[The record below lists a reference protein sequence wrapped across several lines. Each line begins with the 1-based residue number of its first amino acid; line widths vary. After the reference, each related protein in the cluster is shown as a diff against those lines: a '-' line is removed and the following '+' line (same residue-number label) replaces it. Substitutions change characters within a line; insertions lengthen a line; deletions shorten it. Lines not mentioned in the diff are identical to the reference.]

1 MRCVLIHLAAAALA
15 AAKTPVFQTS
25 DASAAG
31 SVTGFEF
38 KKRVVVPYGVG
49 DACVGG
55 TDCKAF
61 GFGGAEQSAYDAAEK
76 LVYAVSEQKSIAV
89 VDATTMEWKVSWSAG
104 AVGALTSAKVCGG
117 KLYVAAAAD
126 VKTDDGSV
134 LVYDTVK
141 RSDMT
146 TAPTLLQT
154 VTVGP
159 LPDMILPNAAC
170 TILAVAN
177 EGEGKQDDAGVLVDP
192 VGSVDLVDL
201 ATYAVSRVD
210 FAGLAATDAD
220 LEAKGVDQLMSLA
233 SMTYFNDHS
242 YLKDDLDWD
251 AAIAAYTPA
260 TQLEPEY
267 LAWSGDDATVYVN
280 LQENSAVVAVDA
292 ATATAA
298 DVFGL
303 GLKSWAAT
311 KIDTVKDGEC
321 ILATKPGFATMRMPD
336 SIAAFTL
343 DGAAAVILIIQLIL
357 SYQVLI
363 KIF

>member
-1 MRCVLIHLAAAALA
+1 MRTVLLHLAAAVALA
-15 AAKTPVFQTS
+15 AAKTPVFETS

-49 DACVGG
+49 ESCVGG
-55 TDCKAF
+55 TDAGNCTAF

-154 VTVGP
+154 
-159 LPDMILPNAAC
+159 
-170 TILAVAN
+170 
-177 EGEGKQDDAGVLVDP
+177 
-192 VGSVDLVDL
+192 
-201 ATYAVSRVD
+201 
-210 FAGLAATDAD
+210 
-220 LEAKGVDQLMSLA
+220 
-233 SMTYFNDHS
+233 
-242 YLKDDLDWD
+242 
-251 AAIAAYTPA
+251 
-260 TQLEPEY
+260 
-267 LAWSGDDATVYVN
+267 ATVCV
-280 LQENSAVVAVDA
+280 E
-292 ATATAA
+292 
-298 DVFGL
+298 
-303 GLKSWAAT
+303 
-311 KIDTVKDGEC
+311 
-321 ILATKPGFATMRMPD
+321 
-336 SIAAFTL
+336 
-343 DGAAAVILIIQLIL
+343 
-357 SYQVLI
+357 I
-363 KIF
+363 KILLPVRGES